1 MHLNRRTVSQRI
13 IRLTIMMIAGRI
25 AITGRRVEEMRR
37 EGMTSAAPEGVAKL
51 EVGSHAI

>member
-1 MHLNRRTVSQRI
+1 VSQRI